1 MPLTLCSPTSP
12 PTIQSTRL
20 EREGTRAS
28 EKRIGWKRRSN
39 SLINGIRRY
48 LWDFAP
54 FSSFSTVSPF
64 VQPSSLFRFLFN
76 ARPVRSDTPP
86 EELLARL
93 KDCTGLYYYYVY
105 MDHVRRWVLPTTDHC
120 PFVWHT
126 WRMVKRVVHIRNG
139 GKRNNRV
146 SITFGQWLDGWSEWV
161 SPHWY

>member
-1 MPLTLCSPTSP
+1 MPLTLCSPVHP
-12 PTIQSTRL
+12 PTKQ

-54 FSSFSTVSPF
+54 FSSFSTDSPF

-76 ARPVRSDTPP
+76 ARPSRPDTPP

-105 MDHVRRWVLPTTDHC
+105 IWTTYVAEYYLLLIIVRPSDTHGMD
-120 PFVWHT
+120 
-126 WRMVKRVVHIRNG
+126 G
-139 GKRNNRV
+139 GGWY
-146 SITFGQWLDGWSEWV
+146 IFQMGQEEQQSVDNIWAMAGWME
-161 SPHWY
+161 